1 MSNDQAAFRAED
13 RRHNPIRG
21 TGTHPAPRV
30 RPGNAPDGRPPI
42 IDEPQDLRVSVHDS
56 NAAQQIGSFLGHLL
70 QDLDPG
76 QIRPLVLVA
85 IGTDRLTGDSL
96 GPLVGSRAR
105 ELAPELPIYGTLD
118 EPVHAVNLAATL
130 KEIDQ
135 AYGEPLVVAVD
146 ACLGQAWNVGTVS
159 IGRGPLHPG
168 TGVHKDLPQVGEV
181 FISGVVN
188 VGGFMEFLVLQN
200 TRLFLV
206 MQLADCI
213 ARALVSVC
221 TVWLQRCAS
230 AAASDACAPELQ
242 ACWFNK

>member
-1 MSNDQAAFRAED
+1 MSNDQAAFRVED
-13 RRHNPIRG
+13 RRHNHIRG
-21 TGTHPAPRV
+21 TDTHPAPRV
-30 RPGNAPDGRPPI
+30 RPGNAPDGMPPI
-42 IDEPQDLRVSVHDS
+42 IHGHRTCGLVCMTAMPPSGSALFWDTCCRTSIRGKSGRWCWSLSAPTVSPGTAWGHWW
-56 NAAQQIGSFLGHLL
+56 AAAPGS
-70 QDLDPG
+70 
-76 QIRPLVLVA
+76 
-85 IGTDRLTGDSL
+85 
-96 GPLVGSRAR
+96 
-105 ELAPELPIYGTLD
+105 LAPGLPIYGTLD

-135 AYGEPLVVAVD
+135 AYREPLVVAVD

-200 TRLFLV
+200 TRLCLV

-213 ARALVSVC
+213 ARALVLVC